1 MKVISIAALV
11 LSLMITGSALADPTN
26 PCSAGVT
33 TLMEGG
39 LEAATS
45 VSCPGFTFTSAQT
58 AVLFDPNSLVASDIV
73 KLTNSAAGVA
83 TITFL
88 SDTEVT
94 LELDGLSGY
103 IRVHEPDPF
112 IAIAV
117 STVPGVGSSKLTF
130 SSDADTPGAVSACGA
145 GSDCVIAS
153 TVPEPA
159 TLGLL
164 GIGLL
169 GGGFLRRRR
178 LSERTVPEK

>member
-1 MKVISIAALV
+1 MKVISLVTLV

-26 PCSAGVT
+26 PCSAGVA

-58 AVLFDPNSLVASDIV
+58 AVFFDPNSVLASDIV
-73 KLTNSAAGVA
+73 MLTNNAAGVA
-83 TITFL
+83 TITVT
-88 SDTEVT
+88 SDTDVA
-94 LELDGLSGY
+94 LDLDGLSGF
-103 IRVHEPDPF
+103 ITVHEPDPF

-117 STVPGVGSSKLTF
+117 STVAGVGSSKLTF

-164 GIGLL
+164 GIGVL
-169 GGGFLRRRR
+169 GGGVPRPTN
-178 LSERTVPEK
+178 LSRVNPMSQ

>member
-11 LSLMITGSALADPTN
+11 LSLMITGSALADPAN

-33 TLMEGG
+33 TLTEGG
-39 LEAATS
+39 LEAATA

-58 AVLFDPNSLVASDIV
+58 AVFFDPNSVLPSDIV
-73 KLTNSAAGVA
+73 MLTNNAAGVA

-88 SDTEVT
+88 SDTEAA
-94 LELDGLSGY
+94 LDLDGLSGF
-103 IRVHEPDPF
+103 ITVHEPDPF

-117 STVPGVGSSKLTF
+117 STVAGVGSSKLTF

-178 LSERTVPEK
+178 LSEPSVTEK